1 MTLPTVQ
8 YFRSIKIEYTIQV
21 YTSNDM
27 NSILIIKLLP
37 VLRHHSKRSVCFTA
51 IENHRLISTSIHDTN
66 QLEILP
72 FRRQE
77 QRRSMATKR
86 RQQRQRQQQ
95 QQGGGGGGTSY
106 TSAWGSNG
114 GAGGGPSPRSTKRR
128 TKNNNNN
135 NKYNKQWQ
143 QERVGIRAPKNY
155 MKKLPKPKEQ
165 FSIPPALL
173 SSTASPYVYISQTV
187 LGGDGGGDG
196 NSEGDDDT
204 SQTIIDPSTLF
215 AEVTHSYSNDDD
227 DDDKSYY
234 GNKYLPPLFSKGDF
248 EYFSP
253 RSELMN
259 YRYPV
264 QGMPEVAFLGRSNVG
279 KSSLINAIMRK
290 NLCIT
295 SKSPGRTQLPYYYG
309 LISKA
314 DPERQLLQQTKGKTS
329 IKKGDPSGQ
338 PQGFIVDLPGYGF
351 AKKPMSITEDW
362 QKDTQDLLLHRRHD
376 AKVLKRLFLLMDA
389 RRGVQGPNEHDR
401 IVMRWLEDAEI
412 PFTVVLT
419 KADRVSV
426 PVVVRQVNDFC
437 LRFASQQHHQQ
448 DQDQDQDDEYDF
460 GVAQSPIIHVTSSA
474 RGWGINEL
482 MLSIETEFCGENY
495 DDDED
500 INDVDVLL

>member
-1 MTLPTVQ
+1 
-8 YFRSIKIEYTIQV
+8 
-21 YTSNDM
+21 M
-27 NSILIIKLLP
+27 NSIFTTKLLT

-51 IENHRLISTSIHDTN
+51 IENLSIHTN

-77 QRRSMATKR
+77 QRRSMATIR
-86 RQQRQRQQQ
+86 RQQRRRQQ
-95 QQGGGGGGTSY
+95 QQGGGGTSY
-106 TSAWGSNG
+106 ASAWGSDG
-114 GAGGGPSPRSTKRR
+114 GAGGPSPKSTKRR

-155 MKKLPKPKEQ
+155 LKKLPIQKERV
-165 FSIPPALL
+165 SIPPALL

-187 LGGDGGGDG
+187 LGGGGGGDD
-196 NSEGDDDT
+196 NSESDDDT

-215 AEVTHSYSNDDD
+215 AEVTHSYSNDD

-362 QKDTQDLLLHRRHD
+362 QKDTQDLLLHRRHE

-437 LRFASQQHHQQ
+437 LRFASQQQHEQ
-448 DQDQDQDDEYDF
+448 DDDEYDF

-482 MLSIETEFCGENY
+482 MLSIEAEFCGENY
-495 DDDED
+495 DDDEE
-500 INDVDVLL
+500 INEVDVL